1 MSLVIPQSPRSYQQS
16 SRYSPYPVPNRSYY
30 QPTQHTYHNGIPYNN
45 LQHSVEFQSYPG
57 SAQGSSWP
65 RASYA
70 AQYPITPVHYEENS
84 ASSYSREPPMYM
96 LPHTDPM
103 SNGNAYFF
111 NQPINRSQHNGL
123 WSEPLV
129 STPPS
134 STQFVTSSY
143 TVAADETLPSFQ
155 PSTGTTTAN
164 MLPTDRTLPT
174 PSASRG
180 LVAAPI
186 SLAESLPVS
195 RLSFKSPN
203 SWQTDTMLNTAEA
216 SSHTRYNSSQD
227 SNNGTSALCHTQDI
241 PFGYIHEPQETV
253 LAVPMGADTEIL
265 QSPHETRML
274 GDIATLGSERHRR
287 RSHES
292 PESSPSNASYGH
304 TSGSSGSRRSVVH
317 SSSTGHLVN
326 GQEYVRLPNACND
339 SITNDSHTDCA
350 GYQANPAS

>member
-1 MSLVIPQSPRSYQQS
+1 MSLVIPQQSPRSYQQS

-45 LQHSVEFQSYPG
+45 FQHSIEFQSYPG
-57 SAQGSSWP
+57 SAQGTWP

-70 AQYPITPVHYEENS
+70 AQYPITPVHYDENS

-111 NQPINRSQHNGL
+111 NQPINRNQQNGL

-129 STPPS
+129 SAPPS

-143 TVAADETLPSFQ
+143 TVASDETLPSFQ
-155 PSTGTTTAN
+155 PSTGVTTAN

-180 LVAAPI
+180 LAAAPI
-186 SLAESLPVS
+186 SSVESLPMS
-195 RLSFKSPN
+195 RLSYKSPN
-203 SWQTDTMLNTAEA
+203 SWQTDAMLNTTQAPN
-216 SSHTRYNSSQD
+216 TRYNSSQD
-227 SNNGTSALCHTQDI
+227 SNNGTSALCPTQDM

-253 LAVPMGADTEIL
+253 LAAPMEADTEIL

-274 GDIATLGSERHRR
+274 GSIVTLGNEHHRR

-292 PESSPSNASYGH
+292 SESSPSNVSYGH
-304 TSGSSGSRRSVVH
+304 TSGSSGSRRSTGH
-317 SSSTGHLVN
+317 SSSTGHLVS
-326 GQEYVRLPNACND
+326 GQEYVRLPNIRND
-339 SITNDSHTDCA
+339 SIINDSRTDCA
-350 GYQANPAS
+350 GYQANTAN